1 MIKTCKC
8 VCYDI
13 TINTDTVFVK
23 HMLVVTILI
32 IIVRHQA
39 NHCITLIVFC
49 FWSFTGTNTSMQ
61 GLLAQSHFLI
71 LQKQMMFSKFPN
83 FTCSF
88 IISSSIISSCW
99 IRQGG
104 SYAPQLCFSKLF
116 NSIKV
121 KNKVFE
127 LALICLYC
135 FLILLLVT
143 LFNFMSCFFF
153 PELQKIK
160 QHIRPVPP

>member
-1 MIKTCKC
+1 
-8 VCYDI
+8 
-13 TINTDTVFVK
+13 
-23 HMLVVTILI
+23 
-32 IIVRHQA
+32 
-39 NHCITLIVFC
+39 
-49 FWSFTGTNTSMQ
+49 MQ

-116 NSIKV
+116 DSIKV

-143 LFNFMSCFFF
+143 LFNFMSCFFLSRT
-153 PELQKIK
+153 PENKTAYPASSTLEGTPHVVNDFVISTSTANVAYFRTDGSTLQVK
-160 QHIRPVPP
+160 HFG